1 MAPFPHRHS
10 RFHFGFGCV
19 LCVRGKI
26 LTKNLDKKQK
36 QSTTRCV
43 VAYQGEAT
51 RTPKKKPQPVLPLC
65 FQTHTG
71 LAHVLH
77 NASSM
82 PLFLVVGKQ
91 PTNLHQ
97 TTRQY
102 PLWSFDRLLPPPS
115 LHQPREINRCT
126 EDGPFHTLPQ
136 IGLVFLPRPMD
147 KIIFFDL
154 DETFATPRTSRQP
167 PPPTTN

>member
-10 RFHFGFGCV
+10 RFHFVVIVRRKNPPKKPGQKARIINHSLWRIKVRQPGHPRKNHNPCCPCV
-19 LCVRGKI
+19 SKPTLAWPTSC
-26 LTKNLDKKQK
+26 
-36 QSTTRCV
+36 TTRPPCPSFWLWENNR
-43 VAYQGEAT
+43 QI
-51 RTPKKKPQPVLPLC
+51 
-65 FQTHTG
+65 
-71 LAHVLH
+71 
-77 NASSM
+77 
-82 PLFLVVGKQ
+82 
-91 PTNLHQ
+91 HQ
-97 TTRQY
+97 TTEQY

-115 LHQPREINRCT
+115 LHQPREICRCI